1 MMCDSYAHDREVQV
15 KWCVN
20 SHSIV
25 MIQRRAVEG
34 RVCVY
39 VCATRNNCTCIDCR
53 QCHDRARDALTHI
66 TPDVPGLIGV
76 SAEDRGAS
84 QQQAVQLLG

>member
-1 MMCDSYAHDREVQV
+1 MYMCVHHEITAHVLTVDSVT
-15 KWCVN
+15 
-20 SHSIV
+20 I
-25 MIQRRAVEG
+25 
-34 RVCVY
+34 
-39 VCATRNNCTCIDCR
+39 
-53 QCHDRARDALTHI
+53 ARDALTHI